1 MTEPYR
7 TVPFE
12 EIFAKFTPEQQERI
26 KARSRELIAEAFTV
40 QELRKAQKLTQQALA
55 KRLGVKQESI
65 SNLEARSDML
75 ISTLRGYVEA
85 MGGKLELIVSFPGR
99 PSVSLEELAEGPAV
113 RRRKPAKRAVKKPGK
128 PAGTKSTRGLRSAE
142 LNR

>member
-1 MTEPYR
+1 M
-7 TVPFE
+7 TVPFSD
-12 EIFAKFTPEQQERI
+12 ILAKFTPEQRARIEARAQE
-26 KARSRELIAEAFTV
+26 LTAEVRTV
-40 QELRKAQKLTQQALA
+40 QELRKAQKLTQKALA

-99 PSVSLEELAEGPAV
+99 PAVSLEELAEGPSA
-113 RRRKPAKRAVKKPGK
+113 RRRKPAKRTVAKPARS
-128 PAGTKSTRGLRSAE
+128 AGTKSTRGLRSAE
-142 LNR
+142 LSR